1 MNPLADLTP
10 EQLTSLA
17 DDAAKRA
24 TPDNHDSI
32 LLAVALR
39 HAAMAS
45 RDALAYRRYLMSGK
59 ATEAMLARRFVSLPV
74 VSVRDDG
81 PKIGWV
87 VLVHCDDM
95 SAQKIE
101 GGGGPYTQEQAER
114 IAGWFWEFGAHVL
127 EHSKHVKPN
136 TNPKRS
142 GPKRSAAE
150 TYERLGVAAHLGDER
165 ARRALDAA
173 HALARIPSSYRHET
187 DAVRLRETYASCS
200 DARDASADVLA
211 SFMSANLITETI
223 TDRKKS

>member
-45 RDALAYRRYLMSGK
+45 RDALAYRRYLMNGK
-59 ATEAMLARRFVSLPV
+59 VTEAMLARRFVSLPA

-87 VLVHCDDM
+87 VLVHCDDI
-95 SAQKIE
+95 SGQKLA
-101 GGGGPYTQEQAER
+101 GGGEPYTQEQAER

-127 EHSKHVKPN
+127 EHAKQKTDPD
-136 TNPKRS
+136 RS
-142 GPKRSAAE
+142 GPRRTAAE
-150 TYERLGVAAHLGDER
+150 TYERLSRIGQFDSR
-165 ARRALDAA
+165 SRRALDAA
-173 HALARIPSSYRHET
+173 HALAQIPSSHRHEAE
-187 DAVRLRETYASCS
+187 AVRLRETYDVCSNPMDDFADSIASYISCN
-200 DARDASADVLA
+200 RIVR
-211 SFMSANLITETI
+211 N
-223 TDRKKS
+223 